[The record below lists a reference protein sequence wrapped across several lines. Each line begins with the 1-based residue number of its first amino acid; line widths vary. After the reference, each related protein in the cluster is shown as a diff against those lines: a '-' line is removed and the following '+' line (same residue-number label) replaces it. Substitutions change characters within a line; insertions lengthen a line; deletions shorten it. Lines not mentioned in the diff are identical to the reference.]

1 MTSKS
6 LSLVVAINPTASF
19 GKGRDVGPAVVQTLR
34 ALGHDVTS
42 LQEPD
47 FEQLMESG
55 RRAVAGKPDALIVVG
70 GDGMVHLGT
79 NLVVGTKVPLGIVP
93 SGTGNDMARG
103 LGIPHDNTEA
113 AIEALVT
120 ALGRPPR
127 VIDTGRIDYVDDET
141 GEPSRRWFACVLS
154 AGFDAV
160 VNERANRM
168 RRPRGA
174 SRYTIA
180 LVMELLGLKP
190 IAYRLG
196 LDGAEEDVKA
206 LLVTVGNN
214 VSIGGGMKVTPDAVL
229 DDGLFDVMV
238 VKPLSRF
245 NFIRIFPRVFEG
257 THVSDPRV
265 SIDRAAHVTI
275 GSETAVAYA
284 DGERIARAPVTVSI
298 DAKSMRVLAP

>member
-34 ALGHDVTS
+34 ALGHEVTS

-55 RRAVAGKPDALIVVG
+55 RRAVARKPDALIVVG

-180 LVMELLGLKP
+180 LVLELIGLKP

-196 LDGAEEDVKA
+196 LDGTEQDVKA
-206 LLVTVGNN
+206 LLVTIGNN

-275 GSETAVAYA
+275 GSDTAVAYA
-284 DGERIARAPVTVSI
+284 DGERISRAPVTVTI
-298 DAKSMRVLAP
+298 DAKSMRVLVP